1 MSRFQKYIK
10 NTSLFL
16 FFLLTGF
23 IVLYEF
29 HVISKS
35 MFIVIIIAKL
45 LTTIQFIAGMYL
57 NEKGLKKGNS
67 QFIIYVFGGTG
78 VRLFSMLGI
87 ILFLKQ
93 MLKVNFN
100 SFILVFFIF
109 YVFFLTLEIIYLAKY
124 EARLNK
130 LK

>member
-1 MSRFQKYIK
+1 MTRFHKFLK
-10 NTSLFL
+10 NTSIFL
-16 FFLLTGF
+16 FFLL
-23 IVLYEF
+23 IVLILLFEF

-35 MFIVIIIAKL
+35 LFIVIIIAKL
-45 LTTIQFIAGMYL
+45 LTSLQFIAGMYL

-67 QFIIYVFGGTG
+67 MFMIYVFGGVG
-78 VRLFSMLGI
+78 VRLFSVLGI
-87 ILFLKQ
+87 ILFLRQ

-100 SFILVFFIF
+100 SFILAFFIF